1 MTQRERRIYLIR
13 ALLRENPQ
21 YRRIAIPKGEKEQKQ
36 LLRALFNVRLP
47 GTASQ
52 EFLEIQD
59 EYLRSENK
67 AKGIVDYKSLT
78 PIQDGIYL
86 WQGDITRL
94 NCGAIV
100 NAANSALLGCFHP
113 NHTCIDN
120 CIHTYAG
127 IQLRR
132 DCAQI
137 MERQGH
143 KEETGKAKITLAYNL
158 PSEFVIHTVGPIVSG
173 LLTREHEQL
182 LASCYRSC
190 LELAEEN
197 GIQSIASCCIS
208 TGVFHF
214 PNQRAAEIAVQ
225 TVQDFKQERGSH
237 IEVIFNVFQDTDYEI
252 YQKLLSAD
260 RASTH

>member
-1 MTQRERRIYLIR
+1 MTQRDRRIYLLR

-21 YRRIAIPKGEKEQKQ
+21 YRRLAIPESEEEQKQ

-47 GTASQ
+47 GIASQ
-52 EFLEIQD
+52 EFLEIQNA
-59 EYLRSENK
+59 YLRAENE
-67 AKGIVDYKSLT
+67 AKGIVNYKALT
-78 PIQDGIYL
+78 PIQDGVYL
-86 WQGDITRL
+86 WQGDITCL
-94 NCGAIV
+94 NCDAIV

-127 IQLRR
+127 IQLRQ

-143 KEETGKAKITLAYNL
+143 EEETGMAKITLAYNL
-158 PSEFVIHTVGPIVSG
+158 PSQYVIHTVGPIVTG
-173 LLTREHEQL
+173 PLTREDERL

-197 GIQSIASCCIS
+197 GIQSIAFCCIS

-225 TVQDFKQERGSH
+225 TVRDYKQKRGSH

-260 RASTH
+260 